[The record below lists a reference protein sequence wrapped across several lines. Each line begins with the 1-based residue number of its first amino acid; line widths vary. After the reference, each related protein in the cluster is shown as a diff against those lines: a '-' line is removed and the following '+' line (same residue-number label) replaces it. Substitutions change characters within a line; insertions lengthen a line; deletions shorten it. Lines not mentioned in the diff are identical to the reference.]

1 MVARPPAGNRKS
13 SNDRRLTTEEEHR
26 LVERFREDAP
36 GAMQD
41 LVERYEEG
49 LYNFGLRMCGQ
60 KEDAEDIMQETFLSA
75 FSNLEN
81 FREEA
86 RLKNWLFKIAAN
98 ACYRKRRKKSRE
110 PDYELSLDSLLPGG
124 DGEPESYQIP
134 DISSDPSEEL
144 LRAEFKEVV
153 REALNSLPPKY
164 RMTFSLRDM
173 EGFSTEETAE
183 IMGVSPQ
190 AVKTRLHRAR
200 LFLRKAISEHYRKDQ
215 AGA

>member
-1 MVARPPAGNRKS
+1 MPTAPTPGNEKS
-13 SNDRRLTTEEEHR
+13 SGQRRLTTEDEHR
-26 LVERFREDAP
+26 LVERFREDPP
-36 GAMQD
+36 GAIQE
-41 LVERYEEG
+41 LVETYEEG
-49 LYNFGLRMCGQ
+49 LYNFGIRMCGQ
-60 KEDAEDIMQETFLSA
+60 KEDAEDIVQETFLSA
-75 FSNLEN
+75 FRYLED

-98 ACYRKRRKKSRE
+98 ACRRKRRKKSSE

-124 DGEPESYQIP
+124 DGESETYQIP
-134 DISSDPSEEL
+134 DVSSDPSQDL
-144 LRAEFKEVV
+144 LRAELKEVI
-153 REALNSLPPKY
+153 RGALGSLPPKY

-183 IMGVSPQ
+183 IMGVTPQ

-200 LFLRKAISEHYRKDQ
+200 LFMRKSISEHYRKDR